1 MSLDGRPVTL
11 LVRDAGQ
18 LITLQG
24 KSNAPATREALLD
37 LGIIEDGA
45 VAACGDRIVAV
56 GPTAEVER
64 RITLAPDATVISAE
78 GKTVM
83 PGFVDPHTHLVY
95 AGSRERELPL
105 RLQGA
110 SYLEILQQGGGILST
125 VRATRAATEDQLVQ
139 QTRRRLDIALSYGT
153 TTLEI
158 KSGYG
163 LDTATE
169 LKQLRAARRAA
180 QGHPV
185 KTVRTFM
192 GAHALPEEYRN
203 RREDFVRLVIEEMI
217 PAVAREE
224 GLATFCDVF
233 CEKGVF
239 SVEESRRILLAGQ
252 EAGLRPKIHA
262 DELEPFGGAELAA
275 EVGAISADHL
285 MHASD
290 EGIRRMAEAGV
301 VAVLLPGT
309 TFSLMSG
316 QYAPARK
323 MMEAGLAVAL
333 STDANPGSSPTES
346 MQMILNLACLYL
358 KMLPEEAI
366 HGATINA
373 AHALGLAHEVGSLEV
388 GKRADLVIYDAPNY
402 LYLPYHYGTN
412 LAEQVIAGGRVA
424 WERGGWR

>member
-1 MSLDGRPVTL
+1 
-11 LVRDAGQ
+11 
-18 LITLQG
+18 
-24 KSNAPATREALLD
+24 
-37 LGIIEDGA
+37 
-45 VAACGDRIVAV
+45 
-56 GPTAEVER
+56 
-64 RITLAPDATVISAE
+64 
-78 GKTVM
+78 
-83 PGFVDPHTHLVY
+83 
-95 AGSRERELPL
+95 
-105 RLQGA
+105 
-110 SYLEILQQGGGILST
+110 
-125 VRATRAATEDQLVQ
+125 
-139 QTRRRLDIALSYGT
+139 
-153 TTLEI
+153 
-158 KSGYG
+158 
-163 LDTATE
+163 TATE

-309 TFSLMSG
+309 TFSL
-316 QYAPARK
+316 
-323 MMEAGLAVAL
+323 
-333 STDANPGSSPTES
+333 
-346 MQMILNLACLYL
+346 
-358 KMLPEEAI
+358 
-366 HGATINA
+366 
-373 AHALGLAHEVGSLEV
+373 
-388 GKRADLVIYDAPNY
+388 
-402 LYLPYHYGTN
+402 
-412 LAEQVIAGGRVA
+412 
-424 WERGGWR
+424 